1 MAQALPVDT
10 MHPAAS
16 FCPNAIHL
24 SRRQDPKYR
33 AEVEFF
39 DSLVRQMPEGWHVF
53 YHVGWLNRDSYG
65 ALRDGESDFILAH
78 PVHGVLVIELKGGFI
93 TLLGQQQQ
101 WISTDR
107 HGIDHDIKNPF
118 GQAKDSKHTLIGK
131 LREQPDLANTWVGM
145 HHGVA
150 FPDCPRQE
158 GSIHP
163 EADHNLIIWQEDMQR
178 LPARVVEILRHSYG
192 ADTFRNGHE
201 IVAALHRLLCRT
213 VTLANPLRTQID
225 AEAREIQSLTDSQ
238 IDAFAK
244 FQRIRRVAV
253 GGGAGA
259 GKTYVAVHRARQL
272 ASEGFRTLFTCHSKR
287 LATFLKSLLRATPN
301 LEVYA
306 AEDLARQYCPALPQD
321 ATEAALAEGLFD
333 AATALTA
340 RPYHAIFVDE
350 GQDFTSEWW
359 PAFEALLIES
369 RKSVFFVCH
378 DTNNQVVRPGAGSL
392 PEDLAPI
399 DLDENVRN
407 TTDICAALKPYYHGQ
422 VGIRPRMSVG
432 RAVEHHLYAEG
443 TFSQVIGR
451 VLSRLLVTEGL
462 LAKDIVVLTPRAAED
477 SALPALA
484 LPAGIRLT
492 ADESAV
498 KRRTVLW
505 ANVADFKGLER
516 TVALVAELDDRLP
529 TDPKGRDAVLYV
541 AFSRPRSLLAVFH
554 TEAAR
559 DWVGGKR

>member
-1 MAQALPVDT
+1 MR
-10 MHPAAS
+10 PAAS
-16 FCPNAIHL
+16 FCPEAIHL
-24 SRRQDPKYR
+24 SRRQNPKYR

-39 DSLVRQMPEGWHVF
+39 DALARQLPEGWHVF
-53 YHVGWLNRDSYG
+53 YHVGWINRDSYG

-78 PVHGVLVIELKGGFI
+78 AVHGILVVELKGGFI
-93 TLLGQQQQ
+93 TFEGRRQQ

-107 HGIDHDIKNPF
+107 QGIDHDIKNPF
-118 GQAKDSKHTLIGK
+118 GQAKDSKHTLTDK
-131 LREQPDLANTWVGM
+131 LREQPELAERWVGL

-150 FPDCPRQE
+150 FPDCPRHE
-158 GSIHP
+158 GRIHL
-163 EADHNLIIWQEDMQR
+163 EADPNLIIWQEDVRR

-192 ADTFRNGHE
+192 ADTFRNGRE

-272 ASEGFRTLFTCHSKR
+272 ASEGFQTLFTCHSKR
-287 LATFLKSLLRATPN
+287 LAGVLKSLLRDTPN

-306 AEDLARQYCPALPQD
+306 AEELVRQYCPSLPQG
-321 ATEAALAEGLFD
+321 AAETALAEGLFD
-333 AATALTA
+333 AATALKT
-340 RPYHAIFVDE
+340 RPYHAVFVDE
-350 GQDFTSEWW
+350 GQDFTPEWW
-359 PAFEALLIES
+359 AALEALLIEG

-378 DTNNQVVRPGAGSL
+378 DTNNQVVRPGSGSL
-392 PEDLAPI
+392 PQDLAPI

-407 TTDICAALKPYYHGQ
+407 TSDICAAILPHYRGQ
-422 VGIRPRMSVG
+422 VGIRSRMSVG
-432 RAVEHHLYAEG
+432 RAVEYHVYADV
-443 TFSQVIGR
+443 TLAQVLGR
-451 VLSRLLVTEGL
+451 VLNRLLVTEGL
-462 LAKDIVVLTPRAAED
+462 LAKDIVVLTPRDPEA
-477 SALPALA
+477 SALPSLS

-498 KRRTVLW
+498 RGRTVLW

-516 TVALVAELDDRLP
+516 PVALVAELDDRLP
-529 TDPKGRDAVLYV
+529 SDQRERDAVLYV
-541 AFSRPRSLLAVFH
+541 AFSRPRSLLSVFH
-554 TEAAR
+554 TEGAR
-559 DWVGGKR
+559 GWVAGKR